1 MRDNGRKRA
10 QTKLNTAIQFA
21 GAVERR
27 QSPFSVQDAAI
38 RSPAHPVCADG
49 SAPLDRGIIAFMD
62 RPANQ
67 RWLPVA
73 MLVAIVYPVVGIAF
87 AALATSP
94 ASHQVVVT
102 WRLAAWL
109 VSAAAFVAHLGYEHF
124 RLRSS
129 PPRAAW
135 HVAVAV
141 ALGAFLLAVW
151 VIVHGHWG
159 ASGRQSQFAPLAL
172 VVFPVVTGVP
182 AFVVA
187 LVAGAI
193 LDRMRRRSQ

>member
-1 MRDNGRKRA
+1 
-10 QTKLNTAIQFA
+10 
-21 GAVERR
+21 
-27 QSPFSVQDAAI
+27 
-38 RSPAHPVCADG
+38 
-49 SAPLDRGIIAFMD
+49 MD

-87 AALATSP
+87 AALANLS
-94 ASHQVVVT
+94 ASHEMVVA

-109 VSAAAFVAHLGYEHF
+109 VSAAAFAAHLRYEHF

-129 PPRAAW
+129 PLRAAW

-159 ASGRQSQFAPLAL
+159 ASSHQSRFAPLAL
-172 VVFPVVTGVP
+172 VVFPAVTGVP
-182 AFVVA
+182 AFVVGFIA
-187 LVAGAI
+187 VAVLA
-193 LDRMRRRSQ
+193 RMRRRSQ